1 MMSFKF
7 GRFRCAER
15 QRLEFYRLA
24 TLLVS
29 LQLSEFLTSMVP
41 ERIVWTS

>member
-7 GRFRCAER
+7 GGFRCAEK
-15 QRLEFYRLA
+15 QRLEFCRLA
-24 TLLVS
+24 TFLIS